1 MQVVVH
7 EAKVVLPAVRAQDA
21 PRRVVGD
28 EELEV
33 RHHGRVDAQAPR
45 MLHTRGGREALQE
58 ILLGRVLAA
67 AAEGPRPPAKR
78 IKIEAAKA

>member
-45 MLHTRGGREALQE
+45 MLNTRAVRE
-58 ILLGRVLAA
+58 
-67 AAEGPRPPAKR
+67 
-78 IKIEAAKA
+78 

>member
-28 EELEV
+28 EELQV

-45 MLHTRGGREALQE
+45 RLNTRYVREQNTMQYTFYY
-58 ILLGRVLAA
+58 VLTCV
-67 AAEGPRPPAKR
+67 
-78 IKIEAAKA
+78 IKFCMF